1 MNDRTLTLQP
11 CYAARLQ
18 DIKITT
24 LQNGN
29 IATLPVDRFECSLQ
43 VDLETLKYV
52 MHVPT
57 QLQTTDG
64 WTEKGT
70 GKLLELLSQLKTHP
84 TKKDDSVNF

>member
-1 MNDRTLTLQP
+1 MAQMNDRTLTLQP

-57 QLQTTDG
+57 HLQTDG
-64 WTEKGT
+64 RKKEQVSS
-70 GKLLELLSQLKTHP
+70 LS
-84 TKKDDSVNF
+84 